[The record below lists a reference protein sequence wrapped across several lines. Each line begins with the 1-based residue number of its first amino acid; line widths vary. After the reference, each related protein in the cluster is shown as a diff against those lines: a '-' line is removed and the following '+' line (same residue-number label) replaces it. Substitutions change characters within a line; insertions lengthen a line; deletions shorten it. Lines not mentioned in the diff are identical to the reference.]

1 MKMLEETIEFS
12 GHPAIRALHRTTLE
26 ITRENHL
33 TENGDCII
41 GVRAS
46 KACNQIDVDFRKKLM
61 TTSRIKIYIEVHN
74 RIFSIKAFGSPH
86 LTLTD
91 GKEIVIRKS
100 AFSSPRTLAV
110 GSDSAAVDLPRI
122 MAEELRDPACRG
134 KLRMIIQ

>member
-1 MKMLEETIEFS
+1 MLEETIEFS
-12 GHPAIRALHRTTLE
+12 GHPSVRAIHKTTLE
-26 ITRENHL
+26 ITKENHL

-61 TTSRIKIYIEVHN
+61 TRSQIKIYIEVRN
-74 RIFSIKAFGSPH
+74 RIFSMKAFGSPH

-91 GKEIVIRKS
+91 AKEIVIRKS

-110 GSDSAAVDLPRI
+110 GSDRAAFDLPRG
-122 MAEELRDPACRG
+122 MVAELRDPACRG
-134 KLRMIIQ
+134 KLRIMIE